1 MKFSKYIL
9 SALICS
15 SFAVNAAEV
24 SGKFT
29 VEKASYT
36 EAGTN
41 TGDFGTSTIIG
52 SGATANY
59 KGVSTTATPTHA
71 SGDDLKS
78 EISAR
83 IYIDGD
89 ETSNLL
95 KDSTYHVELNLSG
108 NSDEVNALDGHESY
122 TQRDALREAYI
133 DTTVNDWAVRL
144 GKQQVVW
151 GTADGM
157 KLLDMINPTDYSEMA
172 QNQMED
178 SRIPVWMVNADKYLE
193 DGGNLQVIVS
203 QPRENIFVGLNRH
216 IDTGVRSN
224 NPMTLDDTT
233 LNNGTDTGSA
243 FLLKGPDTIT
253 GVYNGFLNIAPDMG
267 SIATRF
273 DMAFT
278 PTSTTNQT
286 PTLNTS
292 TYNPASAT
300 LANLGSSDAMKGF
313 TLDIFEGMSM
323 GAMANALA
331 NTTAYTESMASL
343 PGGFYKS
350 VQDTWTALAQSTEAG
365 GLGGTSERNGY
376 IGDNN
381 GDGTYT
387 AADLTGAHMLA
398 FGFAPLYNT
407 NTANMTSEKDAAF
420 DYMGNATFYTFD
432 RFVNARSQYVYN
444 MPKDSDLDLAF
455 RYKNTTPD
463 GMNYSFNFS
472 HNYDKNPVIDLS
484 WRNDAGEILKQN
496 ADITYD
502 AGNYTT
508 TSVGRLQDSAGKC
521 YGANNASNANSDGIT
536 CANAGGTPKSA
547 ILTFEQ
553 NVKRVTNIGGSF
565 DMAVETEA
573 LGPVVIRGEAL
584 YTKGSHS
591 PVIDKTRL
599 GIGDLVGALKMVES
613 DRFKFVLG
621 ADITAFTNMMI
632 SAQFIQDSELDYVDG
647 ADRYTADYSTMS
659 LSNGFNKAIEDKNF
673 YSLFVTKPYGAS
685 DQHRFN
691 NIYMIEE
698 GGGRWNRLDTE
709 YTIDDN
715 TVGTIEWNRYW
726 GNDNT
731 QFGQL
736 KNSSNLQIGIK
747 RTF

>member
-52 SGATANY
+52 SGATGNY

-71 SGDDLKS
+71 SGDDLKG
-78 EISAR
+78 EVSAR

-89 ETSNLL
+89 ETSNFL

-133 DTTVNDWAVRL
+133 DTNIEDWAVRL

-203 QPRENIFVGLNRH
+203 QPKENIFVGLNRH

-224 NPMTLDDTT
+224 NAMTLDDTT

-253 GVYNGFLNIAPDMG
+253 GVHNGFLNITPDLG

-273 DMAFT
+273 DLAFT
-278 PTSTTNQT
+278 PTATTNAD
-286 PTLNTS
+286 PNDNTS
-292 TYNPASAT
+292 AYNPASAT

-313 TLDIFEGMSM
+313 TVDIFEGMSM
-323 GAMANALA
+323 GHVANALA
-331 NTTAYTESMASL
+331 NTTAQTVDMQTL
-343 PGGFYKS
+343 PGGFFKA
-350 VQDTWTALAQSTEAG
+350 VQDTWNALAITMGSTTARA
-365 GLGGTSERNGY
+365 TA

-381 GDGTYT
+381 GDGTDS
-387 AADLTGAHMLA
+387 AADLTGTHMLA
-398 FGFAPLYNT
+398 YGFAPLYNT
-407 NTANMTSEKDAAF
+407 NTANTTTEKDTAF
-420 DYMGNATFYTFD
+420 DYMGNTTFYTFD

-455 RYKNTTPD
+455 RYKNTTRD

-484 WRNDAGEILKQN
+484 WRNDAGEKLEQK
-496 ADITYD
+496 ADIAFN
-502 AGNYTT
+502 AGAFTT
-508 TSVGRLQDSAGKC
+508 TSVGRLVDSAGNC
-521 YGANNASNANSDGIT
+521 YGANNQNGDGVICT
-536 CANAGGTPKSA
+536 NAGQTPLSA

-573 LGPVVIRGEAL
+573 LGPVVVRGEAL

-591 PVIDKTRL
+591 PVIDKARL
-599 GIGDLVGALKMVES
+599 SVGDLIGALKMVES

-632 SAQFIQDSELDYVDG
+632 SAQFIQDSELDFVDT

-659 LSNGFNKAIEDKNF
+659 LSNGFNKAIKDKNF

>member
-9 SALICS
+9 PALICS

-52 SGATANY
+52 SGATADY

-224 NPMTLDDTT
+224 NAMTLDDTT

-253 GVYNGFLNIAPDMG
+253 GVYNGFLNITPDLG

-273 DMAFT
+273 DLAFT
-278 PTSTTNQT
+278 PTATTNAD
-286 PTLNTS
+286 PNDNTS
-292 TYNPASAT
+292 AYNPASAT

-313 TLDIFEGMSM
+313 TVDIFEGMSM
-323 GAMANALA
+323 GHVANALA
-331 NTTAYTESMASL
+331 NTTAQTVDMQTL
-343 PGGFYKS
+343 PGGFFKA
-350 VQDTWTALAQSTEAG
+350 VQDTWNALAITMGSTTA
-365 GLGGTSERNGY
+365 RANA

-381 GDGTYT
+381 GDGTDS
-387 AADLTGAHMLA
+387 AADLTGTHMLA
-398 FGFAPLYNT
+398 YGFAPLYNT
-407 NTANMTSEKDAAF
+407 NTANTTTEKDTAF
-420 DYMGNATFYTFD
+420 DYMGNTTFYTFD

-455 RYKNTTPD
+455 RYKNTTRD

-484 WRNDAGEILKQN
+484 WRNDAGEKLEQK
-496 ADITYD
+496 ADI
-502 AGNYTT
+502 AFNVGAFTT
-508 TSVGRLQDSAGKC
+508 TSVGRLVDSAGNC
-521 YGANNASNANSDGIT
+521 YGANNQNGDGVICT
-536 CANAGGTPKSA
+536 NAGQTPLSA

-573 LGPVVIRGEAL
+573 LGPVVVRGEAL

-591 PVIDKTRL
+591 PVIDKARL
-599 GIGDLVGALKMVES
+599 SVGDLIGALKMVES

-632 SAQFIQDSELDYVDG
+632 SAQFIQDSELDFVDT

-659 LSNGFNKAIEDKNF
+659 LSNGFNKAIKDKNF